1 MQPFLKVPMDLR
13 MLFSLFRKYWH
24 LLQVYMYTFQVFM

>member
-13 MLFSLFRKYWH
+13 MLFRKYWH
-24 LLQVYMYTFQVFM
+24 LLQVYVYTFQVYM